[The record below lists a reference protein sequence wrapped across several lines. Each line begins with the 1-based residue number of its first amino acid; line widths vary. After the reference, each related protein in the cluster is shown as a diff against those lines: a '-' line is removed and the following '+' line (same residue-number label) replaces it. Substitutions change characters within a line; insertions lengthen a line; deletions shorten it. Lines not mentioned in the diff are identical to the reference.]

1 MLRSEDK
8 FLELCKGLKLPLNGE
23 VCSSTDILVKHIY
36 DKYFEN
42 RISEPDQPAWLDPI
56 DNLCKSIN
64 ISSNQ
69 TRFIK
74 PCEDDVWIF
83 GYGSL
88 IWKPDFPFIDR
99 KRGFIR
105 GYRRLFYQNSIDHR
119 GTKSRPGR
127 VVTLLPT
134 VSLESRVYGVAYR
147 ISSEHRD
154 EVLAHLDY
162 REKNGYDRCEVKF
175 YEYPEQPDNHFS
187 ITMYIATP
195 DNESYAG
202 NVWQLSDIA
211 QQIFTAA
218 GPSGPNREYLFNLAS
233 AVRELFPGE
242 EDRHLYDL
250 EAEVKQLITD
260 YESKLLEKV
269 LKKEITE
276 IVETGNAD
284 GDVRETIRDV
294 EHLYKACSHR
304 GWREELLTKEL
315 ESLQELLHA
324 LQSKCSNDSQIES
337 VSSNNH

>member
-1 MLRSEDK
+1 MLRSENK

-42 RISEPDQPAWLDPI
+42 RISETDQPPWLDPI

-74 PCEDDVWIF
+74 PSEDDVWIF

-162 REKNGYDRCEVKF
+162 REKNGYDRCEVEF
-175 YEYPEQPDNHFS
+175 CEYPELPDNHFS

-250 EAEVKQLITD
+250 EAKVKQLITD
-260 YESKLLEKV
+260 YESKLLEKA

-276 IVETGNAD
+276 IIETGNAD

-294 EHLYKACSHR
+294 DHLYKACTQR

-315 ESLQELLHA
+315 DSLQELLHA